1 MTSFDAGIEAEYERI
16 RLFYKGR
23 RAARSGHP
31 YMRHIDEGLRLVRHL
46 SQDVDVARAWVLH
59 PLFQDDQSL
68 REMFVLSGWTPTY
81 RTTILAMEYRSVA
94 NAYTSTMRK
103 GEPKLSALPGVN
115 EMLIADKVQNHKDA
129 VHYVYPKVSDEEHL
143 RLIRYFQKWFQVL
156 QISSEQLV
164 EYESVLAPP

>member
-1 MTSFDAGIEAEYERI
+1 MTSFDDGIEAEYEQI
-16 RLFYKGR
+16 RLFYEGR
-23 RAARSGHP
+23 HASRSGHP

-46 SQDVDVARAWVLH
+46 SKDIDVARAWVLH

-68 REMFVLSGWTPTY
+68 REMFALKSWTPTY
-81 RTTILAMEYRSVA
+81 RTTILAMEYRSAA

-129 VHYVYPKVSDEEHL
+129 VYYVIPKVSNEEGL
-143 RLIRYFQKWFQVL
+143 RLIRYFQKWFGAL
-156 QISSEQLV
+156 QISSQQLV
-164 EYESVLAPP
+164 EYESVLASP